1 MPRHLF
7 PFGIAEGKAFCNRA
21 KERKELASN
30 IENGNHTVLSAPR
43 RYGKSSLVRK
53 TITDMKIPYAWI
65 DFLTVSKK
73 EEVQAQIAKLVA
85 EAIYAIS
92 PDVKKIQTQVVK
104 IFKGLSTEINIGLN
118 VGKAL
123 STSFSFQPGFEQHLQ
138 IDETLLK
145 LDELAHSLKKKIVFV
160 FDEFQ
165 QISLLKES
173 GAIEGMIR
181 HAVERSKSITYIFSG
196 SNRHLLLAMFGS
208 KDRPLYRLCLTMSL
222 ERIAEKEYLSFLN
235 HLSKEKWSTPLNE
248 NTFLSIINASERHPF
263 YVNAICNHLW
273 KNCTTLPNEHDVKKA
288 WASFVLSNK
297 NSIISEIL
305 DLSINQKRVLN
316 CLAVT
321 PVSEIRGK
329 DFLLMT
335 KLPPSSIAQAMESLE
350 NKDIIFKNDQGVY
363 QLLDPAVKYY
373 ILTSLS

>member
-7 PFGIAEGKAFCNRA
+7 PFGIAEGKAFCNRT
-21 KERKELASN
+21 KERKELTSN

-53 TITDMKIPYAWI
+53 TIADMKIPHVWI

-73 EEVQAQIAKLVA
+73 EEVQAQIAKLVS

-92 PDVKKIQTQVVK
+92 PDVKKIQTQIAKV
-104 IFKGLSTEINIGLN
+104 FKGLNSQINIGLN

-123 STSFSFQPGFEQHLQ
+123 STSLSFQPGFEQNLK
-138 IDETLLK
+138 IDEILLK
-145 LDELAHSLKKKIVFV
+145 LDELAYSLKRKIVFV

-165 QISLLKES
+165 QISLLKENS
-173 GAIEGMIR
+173 VIEGMIR
-181 HAVERSKSITYIFSG
+181 HAVERSKAITYIFSG
-196 SNRHLLLAMFGS
+196 SNRHLLLTMFGS
-208 KDRPLYRLCLTMSL
+208 KDRPLYRLCVTMSL

-235 HLSKEKWSTPLNE
+235 HLSKEKWGAPLEE
-248 NTFLSIINASERHPF
+248 NTFLSIMKSSERHSF

-273 KNCTTLPNEHDVKKA
+273 KNCNTLPNEQDVKKA

-316 CLAVT
+316 CLAVM

-335 KLPPSSIAQAMESLE
+335 KLPPSSIAQAVESLE
-350 NKDIIFKNDQGVY
+350 SKDILFKDDQGIY

-373 ILTSLS
+373 ILNSLS